1 MPALLFPTDR
11 IAPHAL
17 SMTTE
22 ARLEYVMEGTR
33 IDLARF
39 VTALERAGI
48 EGHIRPKQDCAPTS

>member
-1 MPALLFPTDR
+1 
-11 IAPHAL
+11 
-17 SMTTE
+17 MTTE